1 MPSESIHIN
10 FAIIGYVDRTKSTT
24 TGHLALQGELEAP
37 IPSVSNSPPLGQFA
51 ARVLKQMVAVGVKSG
66 GKVTKA

>member
-24 TGHLALQGELEAP
+24 TGHLVQGELEAP
-37 IPSVSNSPPLGQFA
+37 IPRNWQMRGHALLTPRKSPCVDCF
-51 ARVLKQMVAVGVKSG
+51 
-66 GKVTKA
+66 